1 MTGVELR
8 PDTQAI
14 LLLCGTFGRHET
26 GAAPLSPTEYHALAL
41 WLYAHQMRP
50 GDLLLPDGA
59 SALRTSPDV
68 PVNPERLTALL
79 ARGGALAL
87 SVERW
92 VNKGLWVMSRSDADY
107 PQRLKKRLGHTAP
120 PLLYGAGN
128 RQLLEQGGLAILGSR
143 NSAAH
148 ALAFTRRIAGMCARQ
163 GMPVLS
169 GAARGV
175 DSEAMQAALDAR
187 GVVIGVLADSLLKA
201 AVGRNYRQ
209 AVRNG
214 NLVLVSACDPE
225 AGFTVGNAMGRN
237 KYIYALSDYALVVS
251 AALGEGGAWSGAVEN
266 LAKRWVPLF
275 VWIDD
280 ELLPGNQRLRD
291 MGALP
296 FSENQCAGE
305 SVHDLFKRLADETTP
320 QHVLSGNGM
329 VASSNARASDGGHAE
344 EQTASAGDQTKT
356 NLSSEQ
362 QVLELTAVEANTS
375 APTVDLFPI
384 VWPYLEQALYA
395 AQTER
400 ELAQRCGIEPT
411 QARAWLQRAVQEGLV
426 ARLTRPTRYVIASPI
441 TRHA

>member
-1 MTGVELR
+1 MTGVELL

-143 NSAAH
+143 NSAAP

-175 DSEAMQAALDAR
+175 DSEAMQAALDAG

-225 AGFTVGNAMGRN
+225 AGFNVGNAMGRN

-251 AALGEGGAWSGAVEN
+251 AAPDKGGAVEN
-266 LAKRWVPLF
+266 LKKRWVPLF
-275 VWIDD
+275 VWIDN
-280 ELLPGNQRLRD
+280 ESLPGNQRLRD

-329 VASSNARASDGGHAE
+329 VTPANALASDGEHPE
-344 EQTASAGDQTKT
+344 ERTASAGDQTET
-356 NLSSEQ
+356 NPSSEQ
-362 QVLELTAVEANTS
+362 QVLELTSVEASTS
-375 APTVDLFPI
+375 APPVDLFPI

-395 AQTER
+395 AQTEC
-400 ELAQRCGIEPT
+400 ELAQRCGIETT
-411 QARAWLQRAVQEGLV
+411 QARAWLQRAMQEGLV
-426 ARLTRPTRYVIASPI
+426 ARLTRPTRYIIASPI

>member
-1 MTGVELR
+1 
-8 PDTQAI
+8 
-14 LLLCGTFGRHET
+14 
-26 GAAPLSPTEYHALAL
+26 
-41 WLYAHQMRP
+41 
-50 GDLLLPDGA
+50 
-59 SALRTSPDV
+59 
-68 PVNPERLTALL
+68 
-79 ARGGALAL
+79 
-87 SVERW
+87 
-92 VNKGLWVMSRSDADY
+92 
-107 PQRLKKRLGHTAP
+107 
-120 PLLYGAGN
+120 
-128 RQLLEQGGLAILGSR
+128 
-143 NSAAH
+143 
-148 ALAFTRRIAGMCARQ
+148 
-163 GMPVLS
+163 
-169 GAARGV
+169 
-175 DSEAMQAALDAR
+175 
-187 GVVIGVLADSLLKA
+187 
-201 AVGRNYRQ
+201 
-209 AVRNG
+209 
-214 NLVLVSACDPE
+214 
-225 AGFTVGNAMGRN
+225 
-237 KYIYALSDYALVVS
+237 LSDYALVVS

-400 ELAQRCGIEPT
+400 ELAQRCGIETT
-411 QARAWLQRAVQEGLV
+411 QARAWLQRAMQEGLV
-426 ARLTRPTRYVIASPI
+426 ARLTRPTRYIIASPI

>member
-1 MTGVELR
+1 MTGVEIL

-59 SALRTSPDV
+59 SALRTLPDV
-68 PVNPERLTALL
+68 PVNPERLMALL

-87 SVERW
+87 SVEKW

-107 PQRLKKRLGHTAP
+107 PQRLKTRLGRTAP

-148 ALAFTRRIAGMCARQ
+148 ALAFTRRIASMCARQ

-175 DSEAMQAALDAR
+175 DSEAMQAALDAG

-266 LAKRWVPLF
+266 LAKHWVPLF

-280 ELLPGNQRLRD
+280 ESLPGNQRLRD

-305 SVHDLFKRLADETTP
+305 SVHNLFKRLADETTL
-320 QHVLSGNGM
+320 QHVLSGNGT
-329 VASSNARASDGGHAE
+329 VASSNVLASDGKHTE
-344 EQTASAGDQTKT
+344 ERTVSAGDQTET
-356 NLSSEQ
+356 NPSSEQ
-362 QVLELTAVEANTS
+362 QVLELTAVEANTP

-400 ELAQRCGIEPT
+400 ELAQRCGIEPM

>member
-1 MTGVELR
+1 MTGVELL

-41 WLYAHQMRP
+41 WLYTHQMRP

-59 SALRTSPDV
+59 SALRTLPDV
-68 PVNPERLTALL
+68 PVKPERLMALL

-87 SVERW
+87 SVEKW

-107 PQRLKKRLGHTAP
+107 PQRLKTRLGRTAP

-143 NSAAH
+143 NSAAR

-175 DSEAMQAALDAR
+175 DSEAMQAALDAG
-187 GVVIGVLADSLLKA
+187 GVVVGVLADSLLKA

-251 AALGEGGAWSGAVEN
+251 AALGEGGAWSGAVKN

-280 ELLPGNQRLRD
+280 ESLPGNQRLRD

-305 SVHDLFKRLADETTP
+305 SVHDLFKRLADEITP
-320 QHVLSGNGM
+320 EHVLSGNGM
-329 VASSNARASDGGHAE
+329 AASSNALASDGKHPE
-344 EQTASAGDQTKT
+344 EQTASAGDQA

-362 QVLELTAVEANTS
+362 QVLELTSVEANTS
-375 APTVDLFPI
+375 APTIDLFPI

-426 ARLTRPTRYVIASPI
+426 ARLTRPTRYVIAAPI